1 MNTIHPEARAT
12 ESDVVDVTPEFD
24 AQNIEKD
31 D

>member
-1 MNTIHPEARAT
+1 MNTIHPEAMAT

-31 D
+31 N

>member
-1 MNTIHPEARAT
+1 MNTIHPEAMAT

-24 AQNIEKD
+24 AYNIEKD